1 MKLSFI
7 QNFGTKYRR
16 GQKKD
21 KNGISSLRT
30 AYAYSHGLINYL
42 DTKTK
47 CRHLKKFTCKGTL
60 QQVFICL
67 GPPPLPGFCLGWSS
81 NFVRSESGQIQ
92 SVKLFQNMVSNR
104 TQHPPPSPGHTLSM
118 INCTLTQGRGGD
130 LNQREGL
137 RGNSSQS

>member
-92 SVKLFQNMVSNR
+92 GLQQDSI
-104 TQHPPPSPGHTLSM
+104 PPATHLCRY
-118 INCTLTQGRGGD
+118 CTLTQGIGG
-130 LNQREGL
+130 EK
-137 RGNSSQS
+137 S

>member
-60 QQVFICL
+60 RQVFI
-67 GPPPLPGFCLGWSS
+67 CLGWSS
-81 NFVRSESGQIQ
+81 NFLGSESGQTQ
-92 SVKLFQNMVSNR
+92 RFKL
-104 TQHPPPSPGHTLSM
+104 L
-118 INCTLTQGRGGD
+118 
-130 LNQREGL
+130 
-137 RGNSSQS
+137 